1 MAVATETP
9 AAPPVAPEE
18 AGEPARALPGWTR
31 TLAVTTLRSLVPVV
45 LALLAGAVLLLILGR
60 SPVRFYS
67 DVFRYGIQMNNWQNS
82 AVLMAPLLLMAAA
95 LVVVFRANIWNL
107 GYDAQYLLGA
117 VFVVGYGPWMFA
129 HWPTPVADVVLFL
142 IAGTAGAI
150 WTIVPALLRA
160 YFGTNEIITTLM
172 MSFIGI
178 DVANILV
185 KGPFQD
191 PTVTI
196 PQTKTIPYADM
207 LPNIPGTRIHVGFLV
222 AIGVVLVLHYLL
234 TRTSFGLRLK
244 VFGENPKA
252 ARHVGIDVRRLIV
265 TSFLWSGFLIGLSA
279 AVDILGLWSY
289 VRANWNPSYGNT
301 VIPFVFLARLNLLAV
316 IPFVAFYAVLST
328 GGDLATQA
336 VSLPTDFLLVIVA
349 LILLFMAVIEFL
361 GRRRALGQSYLTKGL
376 KDALRQPLFRRR
388 KST

>member
-1 MAVATETP
+1 MAVVTEERTATPAP
-9 AAPPVAPEE
+9 AAPEPVAHTH
-18 AGEPARALPGWTR
+18 GRGH
-31 TLAVTTLRSLVPVV
+31 TLVLTVVRSLVPVV

-60 SPVRFYS
+60 SPVLFYT
-67 DVFRYGIQMNNWQNS
+67 DVWRYGIEIDNWQNS

-117 VFVVGYGPWMFA
+117 VLVVGYGPWMFT
-129 HWPTPVADVVLFL
+129 HWPVPIAYIVLFL
-142 IAGTAGAI
+142 MAGAAGAI

-178 DVANILV
+178 DLANILV

-196 PQTKTIPYADM
+196 PQTKTIPLNGV
-207 LPNIPGTRIHVGFLV
+207 LPNIPGTHIHIGFLI
-222 AIGVVLVLHYLL
+222 ALGVVLVLHYLL
-234 TRTSFGLRLK
+234 TRTSFGLRLQ

-252 ARHVGIDVRRLIV
+252 ARHVGINVRRLIV
-265 TSFLWSGFLIGLSA
+265 TSFLWSGFLIGISA
-279 AVDILGLWSY
+279 AVDILGLWTY
-289 VRANWNPSYGNT
+289 VRSNWNPGYGNT

-316 IPFVAFYAVLST
+316 IPFVAFYSVLST

-336 VSLPTDFLLVIVA
+336 VNLPTDFLLVIVA
-349 LILLFMAVIEFL
+349 LILLFMTIIEFI
-361 GRRRALGQSYLTKGL
+361 GRRRELGQSYLTKGL
-376 KDALRQPLFRRR
+376 WEAMRQPLVRRR
-388 KST
+388 KPT